1 MAKDEGRTGRPPTP
15 RALDPPAPNEDA
27 LAKDI
32 LDEQPTRRTPGER
45 LSRRVGRRRF
55 ERAPIVSCTG
65 RLFERYDIADPWD
78 PDSKDSPLAVGP
90 VGMRFEE
97 RRQPAPHARVKD
109 PNAKK
114 KNSDRP
120 AWTPP
125 KGIPDARGAKK
136 PDPAPAAAAIPRP
149 SNPVPQAPQPVPVPD
164 EAPPPQMPPVAPPP
178 RGKLQKK
185 AGSGRFRMR
194 PTSTSAPRVRQVQ
207 RAVEHRDDADK
218 PAPEPQASPPPAP
231 QSLDD
236 LFGSL
241 GAGGRDKR
249 VGKKKDS

>member
-1 MAKDEGRTGRPPTP
+1 MPKDEGRTRRPPAS
-15 RALDPPAPNEDA
+15 RALDTTAPDEES

-32 LDEQPTRRTPGER
+32 LGDQPTRRTPGER

-65 RLFERYDIADPWD
+65 RLFARYDIADPWD

-90 VGMRFEE
+90 VGLRFEE

-114 KNSDRP
+114 KNTDRP

-125 KGIPDARGAKK
+125 KGIPDAQAAKK
-136 PDPAPAAAAIPRP
+136 KTAPAAASVPRP
-149 SNPVPQAPQPVPVPD
+149 ASPDPQAQPPVAGETP
-164 EAPPPQMPPVAPPP
+164 APQMPPVAPPP

-194 PTSTSAPRVRQVQ
+194 PTSTSGPRVRQVQ
-207 RAVEHRDDADK
+207 RVVEKRDVADA
-218 PAPEPQASPPPAP
+218 PAPQASPPPAP